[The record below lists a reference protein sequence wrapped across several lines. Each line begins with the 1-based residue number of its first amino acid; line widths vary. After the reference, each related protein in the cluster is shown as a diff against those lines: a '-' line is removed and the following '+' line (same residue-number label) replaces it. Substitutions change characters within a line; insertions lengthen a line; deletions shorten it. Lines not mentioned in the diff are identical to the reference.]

1 MCLDVHQQPGAIV
14 RKRAADCFHHFGRMG
29 HVMNAIERTNE
40 IEGSINWSFSGVRK
54 GDIVQGLFT

>member
-1 MCLDVHQQPGAIV
+1 
-14 RKRAADCFHHFGRMG
+14 MG

-54 GDIVQGLFT
+54 GDIVQRFFA